1 MGLKT
6 GAGGEK
12 RWWWNRNVI
21 MVLWV
26 MLSVGFCIGLHCH
39 MRTESMRKAEETLTS
54 MCEER
59 ARMLQE
65 QFAVSVNHVHA
76 LAILVSTF
84 HYQKS
89 PPALDQVRV
98 IALSLGIQFIDL
110 MVDTLILLVWL
121 ILLGLVGLLESNHLG
136 VVLTFPVYLLDLPD
150 DATAEERVRATAGFA
165 ILTHTA
171 WYGRYISVRQ
181 VTDTRT
187 ARYRAVP
194 SKIDRRWS
202 ISAVDD

>member
-110 MVDTLILLVWL
+110 MVDTLILL
-121 ILLGLVGLLESNHLG
+121 LESNHLG

-150 DATAEERVRATAGFA
+150 DATAEERVRATA
-165 ILTHTA
+165 
-171 WYGRYISVRQ
+171 
-181 VTDTRT
+181 
-187 ARYRAVP
+187 
-194 SKIDRRWS
+194 
-202 ISAVDD
+202 